1 MFECFTFVSLVI
13 NLIYLKQLILL
24 YTVVNSLNNLVR
36 ELRLSHK
43 SYFIATFNLELQQV
57 YQVQQKQQLLQQL

>member
-1 MFECFTFVSLVI
+1 MFVCFTFVSLVI
-13 NLIYLKQLILL
+13 NLIYLNQLILL

-43 SYFIATFNLELQQV
+43 SYFITTFNLELQQV
-57 YQVQQKQQLLQQL
+57 YQVQQKQQMLQQL